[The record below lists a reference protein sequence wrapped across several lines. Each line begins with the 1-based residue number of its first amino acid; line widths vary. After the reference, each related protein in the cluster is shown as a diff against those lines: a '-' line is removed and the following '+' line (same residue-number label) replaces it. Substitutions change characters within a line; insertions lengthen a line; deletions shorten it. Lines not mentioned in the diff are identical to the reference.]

1 MIYTSSIKHPK
12 LFSITK
18 GNTDLDKLY
27 VSINRSIALIL
38 LTAKG
43 ELFGNPDFGS
53 NIRMYLFNNITDLM
67 INKLKE
73 EIVDSITQWE
83 SRITLTTSDINII
96 ADDTKLKINIKYNLV
111 NSEATGSTELLTP
124 LNIPAEV

>member
-124 LNIPAEV
+124 LTIPSEV

>member
-12 LFSITK
+12 IFSITK
-18 GNTDLDKLY
+18 GNTDLDKLF

-53 NIRMYLFNNITDLM
+53 NIRMYMFNNITDLL
-67 INKLKE
+67 INNIKE
-73 EIVDSITQWE
+73 EIVDSISQWE
-83 SRITLTTSDINII
+83 SRITLTTSDVNISVE
-96 ADDTKLKINIKYNLV
+96 DTKLKINIKYNLV
-111 NSEATGSTELLTP
+111 NSEAQGSTELLTP
-124 LNIPAEV
+124 LSVPSEV